1 MPDDIVIDSIKKM
14 LALKMQDEDIIGS
27 LVDAGV
33 DYDNAVKV
41 LNSVK
46 KGKTANKEDDEEE
59 TEEIDGTDL
68 GAEELPEDNLEEDLD
83 TKQKDFVGVNEKKD
97 NFKDV
102 DSSSLDVWQEGV
114 LSIINE
120 KLEDIEKKQKKL
132 SEEIN
137 SKVKELTSSEITKIN
152 ALLNS
157 QRELLVAKVN
167 SSMASQTK
175 DFKVDID
182 KALSTVQQLNA
193 KTQQKLEEINDL
205 AKDLQDMKKTLSSQ
219 IETVQAI
226 KQELSVTVDKIKQK
240 AQSELENIFSK
251 YKTHLEQITGRVNST
266 MNLSSK
272 IMESLVNGVKEKITD
287 LDNKRVGAFEKEIAD
302 KLNIEDVSKALAK
315 LDAIK
320 DIDKKVSDT
329 VAVQVST
336 ALESVDN
343 TKLEDSITDLNK
355 RIMEIEKRS
364 KGSSKESLEGLE
376 EKVDELM
383 IFKEQNSK
391 LLAKFMQEKKS
402 ATKKK

>member
-1 MPDDIVIDSIKKM
+1 MVDDIVVDSIKKM
-14 LALKMQDEDIIGS
+14 LALKMQDEDIVGS

-41 LNSVK
+41 LASVK
-46 KGKTANKEDDEEE
+46 KGKTAGKEEDVEE
-59 TEEIDGTDL
+59 TEEVEDADL
-68 GAEELPEDNLEEDLD
+68 GAEEIPEEELEE
-83 TKQKDFVGVNEKKD
+83 EKPIKD

-102 DSSSLDVWQEGV
+102 DNSSLDVWQEGV

-120 KLEDIEKKQKKL
+120 KLEDIEQKQKKL

-137 SKVKELTSSEITKIN
+137 SKVKEMTSSEITKIN

-175 DFKVDID
+175 DFKADID

-193 KTQQKLEEINDL
+193 KTQQKLEEIGQL
-205 AKDLQDMKKTLSSQ
+205 SKDLQDLKKTLSNQ

-240 AQSELENIFSK
+240 AQSELENIFSQ
-251 YKTHLEQITGRVNST
+251 YKNHLEQITGRVNST

-287 LDNKRVGAFEKEIAD
+287 LDNKRVEKFEKEIAD

-320 DIDKKVSDT
+320 DIDKKISDVVS
-329 VAVQVST
+329 VQVSN

-343 TKLEDSITDLNK
+343 TKQEDSITDLNK

-364 KGSSKESLEGLE
+364 KGSSKESLEALE

-391 LLAKFMQEKKS
+391 LLAKLMQSNKQTVVEKGK
-402 ATKKK
+402 AKKK

>member
-1 MPDDIVIDSIKKM
+1 MPDDIVIDSVKKM

-33 DYDNAVKV
+33 EYDNAVKV

-46 KGKTANKEDDEEE
+46 KGKTASKEEDLEE
-59 TEEIDGTDL
+59 TEPDL
-68 GAEELPEDNLEEDLD
+68 GAEELSAEDLVEEDAS
-83 TKQKDFVGVNEKKD
+83 DFEEDKKGKKD

-167 SSMASQTK
+167 SSLNSQSK
-175 DFKVDID
+175 DFKADID
-182 KALSTVQQLNA
+182 KALSQVQQYNS
-193 KTQQKLEEINDL
+193 KTQQKLEEINEL

-226 KQELSVTVDKIKQK
+226 KQELSLTVEKIKTK
-240 AQSELENIFSK
+240 ANSELENIFTQ

-272 IMESLVNGVKEKITD
+272 IMESLINGVKEKITD
-287 LDNKRVGAFEKEIAD
+287 LDEKRVGAFEKEIAS

-320 DIDKKVSDT
+320 DIDKKISDT
-329 VAVQVST
+329 VAVQVSNV
-336 ALESVDN
+336 LESVDN
-343 TKLEDSITDLNK
+343 TKLEESITDLNK

-376 EKVDELM
+376 EKIDELM

-391 LLAKFMQEKKS
+391 LLAKLMQGNKQS
-402 ATKKK
+402 VLSDAKKKK